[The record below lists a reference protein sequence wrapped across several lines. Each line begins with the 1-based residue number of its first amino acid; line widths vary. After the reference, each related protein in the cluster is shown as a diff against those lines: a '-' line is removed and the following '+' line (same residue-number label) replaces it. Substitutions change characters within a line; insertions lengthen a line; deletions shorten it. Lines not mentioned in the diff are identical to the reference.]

1 MTLDYG
7 GGGFGLGLYDGDD
20 DGFDFDDL
28 TKYYIGLLIIQYF
41 TKVRARDTV
50 GVSVRALVADNVYQA
65 VSDGFD
71 LDSAVGA
78 QLDILASYRGA
89 QRTVFGLDLTRDFMA
104 FPFYDD
110 PDVEAAARAG
120 FALYDDA
127 IVTTYFLLYADGGSA
142 IGTLTDD
149 ELRRVT
155 KFLARTQSRYLSAKE
170 IDDIMFEFFADKVN
184 VVDNQDMTVTY
195 IHDVGD
201 PDTLFG
207 IIEQLGYLPRP
218 AGVEVLVV

>member
-1 MTLDYG
+1 MTLFFG
-7 GGGFGLGLYDGDD
+7 GGGFGLGLFDGEDP
-20 DGFDFDDL
+20 FDFDDL

-41 TKVRARDTV
+41 TKQKARDSV
-50 GVSVRALVADNVYQA
+50 GVSARALVASNIYQT

-89 QRTVFGLDLTRDFMA
+89 QRTVFGLDLTRDYMA

-110 PDVEAAARAG
+110 PDVESAARAG

-127 IVTTYFLLYADGGSA
+127 VVMAYFLLYADGGSPV
-142 IGTLTDD
+142 GTLTDD

-170 IDDIMFEFFADKVN
+170 IDDIFFEFFADKVN
-184 VVDNQDMTVTY
+184 VVDNRDMTMTY

-207 IIEQLGYLPRP
+207 IIQQLGYLPRP
-218 AGVEVLVV
+218 AGVEVMVV